1 MSKTNA
7 PVAKILID
15 LDEYLHLLTLK
26 ETVQNQEVEITKHYE
41 NSKVNEND
49 ATAQQQDTAE
59 EKFGQGQQPLSESQS
74 QSSSQPPIFDSA
86 QFGNF
91 FRQFLKDNYD
101 LTPKSSS
108 TVTSGAIVQS
118 GAGAEDLLPNITTN
132 LPNADPKKT
141 EELFQFHRPVESV
154 VIEKSRQSDDTFD
167 KTLLES
173 VPSALLP
180 RAEKLLIEL
189 KPYLNEISW
198 DREGVIYIDQKSLP
212 NSNIKIV
219 FPKLFRKVSD
229 PGKVMYL
236 NEVSSK
242 IATLGLGSLINRRL
256 TAGLNRSKQL
266 LNHNEL
272 RDKMAGLKN
281 WWYIGD

>member
-26 ETVQNQEVEITKHYE
+26 ETVKHQEVEITKHYE
-41 NSKVNEND
+41 NSKVNEN
-49 ATAQQQDTAE
+49 AGSSEQDSAE

-74 QSSSQPPIFDSA
+74 VSQPPIFDSA

-101 LTPKSSS
+101 LSPKSSSS
-108 TVTSGAIVQS
+108 TVTNGAVVQS
-118 GAGAEDLLPNITTN
+118 GAGADDLLPNITTN
-132 LPNADPKKT
+132 SPNADPQKT

-180 RAEKLLIEL
+180 RAEKLLLEL

-198 DREGVIYIDQKSLP
+198 DKEGVIYIDQKSLP
-212 NSNIKIV
+212 NSNIKNV

-266 LNHNEL
+266 LNHDEL
-272 RDKMAGLKN
+272 KNNMAGLKN

>member
-26 ETVQNQEVEITKHYE
+26 ETVKHQEVEITKHYE
-41 NSKVNEND
+41 NSKVNEN
-49 ATAQQQDTAE
+49 AGSSEQDSAE

-74 QSSSQPPIFDSA
+74 VSQPPIFDSA

-101 LTPKSSS
+101 LSPKSSSS
-108 TVTSGAIVQS
+108 TVTNGAVVQS
-118 GAGAEDLLPNITTN
+118 GAGADDLLPNITTN
-132 LPNADPKKT
+132 LPNADPQKT

-180 RAEKLLIEL
+180 RAEKLLLEL

-198 DREGVIYIDQKSLP
+198 DKEGVIYIDQKSLP
-212 NSNIKIV
+212 NSNIKNV

-266 LNHNEL
+266 LNHDEL
-272 RDKMAGLKN
+272 KNNMAGLKN

>member
-26 ETVQNQEVEITKHYE
+26 ETVKHQEVEITKHYE
-41 NSKVNEND
+41 NSKVNEN
-49 ATAQQQDTAE
+49 AGSSEQDSAE

-74 QSSSQPPIFDSA
+74 VSQPPIFDSA

-101 LTPKSSS
+101 LSPKSSSS
-108 TVTSGAIVQS
+108 TVTNGAVVQS
-118 GAGAEDLLPNITTN
+118 GAGADDLLPNITTN
-132 LPNADPKKT
+132 SPNADPQKT
-141 EELFQFHRPVESV
+141 EELFQFHCPVESV

-180 RAEKLLIEL
+180 RAEKLLLEL

-198 DREGVIYIDQKSLP
+198 DKEGVIYIDQKSLP
-212 NSNIKIV
+212 NSNIKNV

-266 LNHNEL
+266 LNHDEL
-272 RDKMAGLKN
+272 KNNMAGLKN